1 MKERYY
7 GTSKWVLALLMGCV
21 TSFLVHIDDNN
32 VLLRRVPSVFF
43 CCVIAAWTYTVSE
56 RILHRRIR
64 FYLVLGG
71 IALASLFAL
80 RESRWVFFEDS
91 ITINNLLI
99 YAYYI
104 PIFVVTV
111 CILGVS
117 LCIDRPEEIKNDR
130 FARAF
135 WVVAALLSVILLSN
149 DSHHMFMLINDAGKI
164 NHRLLYYLIVI
175 YEIVLVCISFFIIM
189 KRCSL
194 SAVKKRWYVPVSA
207 ACVGVLLLIVYFIS
221 GGSPSIG
228 GEKLFY
234 IQEVY
239 ALLFI
244 GFLEGCIQ
252 IGLIPANHEYADFFE
267 KADVEAW
274 IEDEDHTLIYET
286 GKNREKTPL
295 SEDRKVQL
303 KEMPI
308 HGGSVHWV
316 QDLTHVYELRD
327 EISAA
332 IDRLSEENTLIQY
345 ENEIKSRNAEISAR
359 RRLYEKIAGVT
370 QPQTEKLKE
379 YIRLAETDKENER
392 KWIAIGTVICAC
404 IKRRANLELMGY
416 EKDFIPSQ
424 ELYISINEVNDCLK
438 KCGYNALAW
447 TIDEEELPAAVVGQ
461 RFSEFEQAVMQLL
474 TDGR

>member
-1 MKERYY
+1 MKERYF
-7 GTSKWVLALLMGCV
+7 GTTKWVLALLMGCV
-21 TSFLVHIDDNN
+21 INFLVQIDDDNA
-32 VLLRRVPSVFF
+32 LLSRIPSVFF
-43 CCVIAAWTYTVSE
+43 CCVIAAWTYTVFE

-64 FYLVLGG
+64 FYLLLGG

-80 RESRWVFFEDS
+80 RDCRWVFFEDS
-91 ITINNLLI
+91 ITIKSLLI

-104 PIFVVTV
+104 PIFIVTV

-130 FARAF
+130 FIRAL
-135 WVVAALLSVILLSN
+135 WVVAALLSVIVISN
-149 DSHHMFMLINDAGKI
+149 DRHHMFLLISDEWKI
-164 NHRLLYYLIVI
+164 AHRLLYYLIVI
-175 YEIVLVCISFFIIM
+175 YEIVLVSISFFIIM

-228 GEKLFY
+228 EWKLFH

-252 IGLIPANHEYADFFE
+252 IGLIPSNRGYADFFE
-267 KADVEAW
+267 KADVEVW
-274 IEDEDHTLIYET
+274 IEDEACTLIYET
-286 GKNREKTPL
+286 GKNREKAPL
-295 SEDRKVQL
+295 PPERKVQL

-359 RRLYEKIAGVT
+359 RRLYETVAGVT
-370 QPQTEKLKE
+370 QPQMEKLKE

-404 IKRRANLELMGY
+404 IKRRANLELMRY

-424 ELYISINEVNDCLK
+424 ELSISINEVNDCLR
-438 KCGYNALAW
+438 KCGYHALAW
-447 TIDEEELPAAVVGQ
+447 RIDEKEMEAALVGQ

-474 TDGR
+474 TEGR